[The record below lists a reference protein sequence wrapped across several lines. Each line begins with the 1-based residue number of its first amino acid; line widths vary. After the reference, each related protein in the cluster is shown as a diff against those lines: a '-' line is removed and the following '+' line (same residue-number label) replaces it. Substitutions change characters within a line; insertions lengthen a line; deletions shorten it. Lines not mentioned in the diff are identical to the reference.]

1 MSVSFQ
7 DRSVAKVTVSERY
20 RFQRFIK
27 TERGTL
33 RGYVWIVLLCITL
46 FLQSKVMIFG
56 VRPEFLSVP
65 VFIFGMRTKDELRS
79 TIFGA
84 ICGAFEDILSGF
96 WGPNILSKALIGYLS
111 ANILG
116 GFFVWSPILGVAGLF
131 FITAIDALL
140 GLFVAALKDSPVPV
154 SLWVIYTIFIQALIN
169 SPLGIFAGETEFK
182 ETLSKR
188 TGIKV

>member
-1 MSVSFQ
+1 VLFQ
-7 DRSVAKVTVSERY
+7 DRGMAKVTVSERY
-20 RFQRFIK
+20 KFQRLIK

-33 RGYVWIVLLCITL
+33 RWYVWLFLLFIAL
-46 FLQSKVMIFG
+46 FLQSKVMVFG
-56 VRPEFLSVP
+56 IRPEFLSVP
-65 VFIFGMRTKDELRS
+65 VFIFGMRTKDDLRS

-84 ICGAFEDILSGF
+84 TCGFFEDILSGF
-96 WGPNILSKALIGYLS
+96 WGPNIMSKALIGYLS

-140 GLFVAALKDSPVPV
+140 GIFIAALKDSPVPV
-154 SLWVIYTIFIQALIN
+154 SVWVIYTIFMQSLIN

-182 ETLSKR
+182 EAVSKR